1 MTAPP
6 SLPHLDQRGHGVH
19 FVEVLC
25 DAFHQ
30 VGHRHTD
37 GPGSVA
43 LQVDDLIGPVVHKH
57 THTVMCFC
65 LNLVERNLH
74 NLCCADREMQR
85 LISSEI

>member
-1 MTAPP
+1 M
-6 SLPHLDQRGHGVH
+6 H

-57 THTVMCFC
+57 KTHNDVF
-65 LNLVERNLH
+65 LPEPGRK
-74 NLCCADREMQR
+74 EQR
-85 LISSEI
+85 VIGSEI